1 MNRPVFY
8 IAAALCF
15 IAMLPGMPYGFFMLL
30 RLCVCGVSIYGA
42 VKLFERKSERL
53 GWGCVVL
60 AIVFNPLVKIHL
72 GRELWWIMDGLS
84 GIFLCAV
91 AFKSK
96 R

>member
-1 MNRPVFY
+1 MNRPVLY
-8 IAAALCF
+8 IVAALCL

-42 VKLFERKSERL
+42 VKLFELKSERL
-53 GWGCVVL
+53 GWGFVVL

-72 GRELWWIMDGLS
+72 GRDLWWIMDGFA
-84 GIFLCAV
+84 GFFLCTV